1 MYKTKFKEYQRTIN
15 TSMTIVVIQL
25 SFFKE
30 ITLRI
35 SSNSKCRLENNLTGN
50 VQFPIDDMYF
60 IFDKM
65 CRLCSVLVYQIKII
79 F

>member
-1 MYKTKFKEYQRTIN
+1 MPEKYQRTIN
-15 TSMTIVVIQL
+15 TSKTIVVIQM

-35 SSNSKCRLENNLTGN
+35 SSNSKCRLENNLIGN
-50 VQFPIDDMYF
+50 VQFPMDDFYLYL
-60 IFDKM
+60 IIM